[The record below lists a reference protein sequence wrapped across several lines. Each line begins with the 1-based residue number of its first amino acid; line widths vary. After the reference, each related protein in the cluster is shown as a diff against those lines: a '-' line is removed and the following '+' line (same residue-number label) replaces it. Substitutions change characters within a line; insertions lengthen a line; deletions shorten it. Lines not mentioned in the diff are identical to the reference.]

1 MNAILSP
8 GRRPLGS
15 IVLPLLLL
23 CAVPIPAQAQSDLC
37 LEQAAE
43 ICGDMMLADCFSDDA
58 NWRLLPDQCTSDVE
72 KQIELDSEFDS
83 GSAASDDS
91 ELIAE
96 YIAYIGEDDLYNSS
110 GTRLDQPWQVL
121 RQDRANFHR
130 FGISQD
136 EDQWD
141 PLFDN
146 AENRAAMEAMV
157 RGGYIDPEAA
167 RILLDGDAS
176 VHVRIFGRNGRA
188 DYVEVDVSD

>member
-8 GRRPLGS
+8 GRPSVAS
-15 IVLPLLLL
+15 ILLSLILL
-23 CAVPIPAQAQSDLC
+23 CTAPLPVQAQSDLC

-43 ICGDMMLADCFSDDA
+43 ICGDMMLGDCFSDNA

-72 KQIELDSEFDS
+72 KQIELDSEFDG
-83 GSAASDDS
+83 GSVPSDDS

-96 YIAYIGEDDLYNSS
+96 YVAYIGEDDLYNSS
-110 GTRLDQPWQVL
+110 GARLEQPWQVL

-141 PLFDN
+141 PLFDK
-146 AENRAAMEAMV
+146 ADNRAAMEAMV
-157 RGGYIDPEAA
+157 RGGYIDPAAA

-176 VHVRIFGRNGRA
+176 VHVRIFGREGRA